1 MSAERLEALY
11 ESLEDVRA
19 TQDGAWYSQHRI
31 PRTQED
37 YDSFNGWIKDL
48 EREEDGILS
57 EIEALG
63 GEDPDL

>member
-1 MSAERLEALY
+1 MSAERLAALY

-19 TQDGAWYSQHRI
+19 TQDGAWCSQHRI
-31 PRTQED
+31 PYTQED

>member
-1 MSAERLEALY
+1 MSAERLAALY

-19 TQDGAWYSQHRI
+19 TVDGAWDHRF
-31 PRTQED
+31 RAQDQEE
-37 YDSFNGWIKDL
+37 YDSQADAIVAL
-48 EREEDGILS
+48 EREESDILA

>member
-19 TQDGAWYSQHRI
+19 TVDGAWAHRF
-31 PRTQED
+31 RAQDQEE
-37 YDSFNGWIKDL
+37 YDSQSDAIVAL
-48 EREEDGILS
+48 EREEEGILA